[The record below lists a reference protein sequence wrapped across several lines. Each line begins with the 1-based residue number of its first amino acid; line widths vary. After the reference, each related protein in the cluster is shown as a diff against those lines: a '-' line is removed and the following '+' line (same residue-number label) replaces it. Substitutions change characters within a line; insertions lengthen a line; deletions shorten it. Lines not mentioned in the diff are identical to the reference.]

1 MSPNQLTVIIPSR
14 GMLAILE
21 QCLAALGRSLE
32 AAGLREQSTVA
43 VVDNATAPPLPPKRI
58 AAAGAELLRLD
69 AHHSFSQANNLA
81 ARRWPA
87 ANYLLLNND
96 VLLQPETIAEMLG
109 LLERIPQ
116 AGICGARMVFPDGT
130 LQHAGVVFGPGKQ
143 GPYHLLRAQP
153 SHLMPRVD
161 REFQA
166 VTGACMLIRHELW
179 QELGGL
185 DESYPFGLEDI
196 DFCLRTRQIGRPI
209 FCCQGSESLHFES
222 MTPGRVKL
230 DVGSR
235 ELFMSR
241 WQGRYTID
249 G

>member
-1 MSPNQLTVIIPSR
+1 MSSPLITAIILSR
-14 GMLAILE
+14 GMLPLLE

-32 AAGLREQSTVA
+32 AAGVGERYTLA
-43 VVDNATAPPLPPKRI
+43 VVDNATHPPLPPQRI
-58 AAAGAELLRLD
+58 AAAGAQLLRLD
-69 AHHSFSQANNLA
+69 AHHSFARANNLA

-87 ANYLLLNND
+87 QHYLLLNND
-96 VLLQPETIAEMLG
+96 VLLQPETIGEMLAMM
-109 LLERIPQ
+109 ERTPQ
-116 AGICGARMVFPDGT
+116 AGICGARMVFPNGD

-143 GPYHLLRAQP
+143 GPYHLLRARP

-166 VTGACMLIRHELW
+166 VTGACMLIRDELW
-179 QELGGL
+179 RKLDGL
-185 DESYPFGLEDI
+185 DEAYPFGLEDI
-196 DFCLRTRQIGRPI
+196 DLCLRARQAGWRI

-222 MTPGRVKL
+222 LTPGRAKL
-230 DVGSR
+230 DVPSR